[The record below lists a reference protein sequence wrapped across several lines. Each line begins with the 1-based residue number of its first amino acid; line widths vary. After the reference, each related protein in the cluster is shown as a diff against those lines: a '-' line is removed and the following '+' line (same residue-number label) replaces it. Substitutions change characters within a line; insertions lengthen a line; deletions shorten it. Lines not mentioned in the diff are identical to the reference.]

1 MAVYPVRQ
9 TPLPGMIF
17 SVSLEETPSP
27 ERQFVLKNKIMKTD
41 NRNSEKDLNA
51 NPDSKL
57 NTNKPISKPDR
68 FPESQQ
74 ARDEMERQSEMDRKA
89 PAGKKDDEIELL
101 ADDVSGTVSS
111 RDTGSSPED
120 IAGVADLDRGMRRS
134 RRK

>member
-1 MAVYPVRQ
+1 
-9 TPLPGMIF
+9 MIF

-27 ERQFVLKNKIMKTD
+27 ERQFVLNNKIMKTD

-74 ARDEMERQSEMDRKA
+74 ARDEMERQKQNEMDRKS
-89 PAGKKDDEIELL
+89 PAGKKDDDIELL

-120 IAGVADLDRGMRRS
+120 IAGVADLDHGMRRS